1 MITSQLDMYT
11 SPAIQVAIV
20 YVKSLD
26 EGKNHIESYMI
37 SHPQAKESTAR
48 AHTYTYRTSGAVRD
62 AVSMYYGAK
71 MPTWA
76 QSKSG
81 RAHKLSTITDK
92 TINDPDMI
100 ETARKSI
107 VDIDKILDPTPD
119 RPQGPSVVIDMRS
132 IVVNQAQAR
141 SLIDK
146 STIAKETPLPHA
158 GGGEE

>member
-1 MITSQLDMYT
+1 MTTSQLDMYT

-76 QSKSG
+76 QSKTG

-92 TINDPDMI
+92 TINDPDTLDI
-100 ETARKSI
+100 ARKTI
-107 VDIDKILDPTPD
+107 VDIDRVLDPLETKIN
-119 RPQGPSVVIDMRS
+119 IDARS
-132 IVVNQAQAR
+132 IQVLTPEIRQAIQADIKHNKA
-141 SLIDK
+141 LDK
-146 STIAKETPLPHA
+146 
-158 GGGEE
+158 